1 MEKVSPTCQQ
11 KLTSGVA
18 TSTVI
23 MIMNGAFSVSGGANL
38 CLKSRESLPKFVL
51 KRGSKFAFCW
61 RKVQLFC

>member
-38 CLKSRESLPKFVL
+38 CLKSPSLHWNVAQSLLFAGEKFYI
-51 KRGSKFAFCW
+51 FAN
-61 RKVQLFC
+61 